1 MPSLLQCW
9 ILNPLSEAR
18 DGTHTPTGTSQVLKL
33 LSHIRSF
40 SLSFFFFI
48 VYFEVPMLLS
58 LIRSPVFIFAFISFA
73 LEDRSKKIFPW
84 FTSECFAYFLGVFWC
99 PVCYKVFEPFWIY
112 FYIWCEGVFL
122 FHWVT
127 YSCPVFPAPLSEE
140 TLHFPSYT
148 LASFVED

>member
-9 ILNPLSEAR
+9 ILTHWVRPGMEPTPPQILVRFLSCWA
-18 DGTHTPTGTSQVLKL
+18 TSGA
-33 LSHIRSF
+33 
-40 SLSFFFFI
+40 SLSLFFFFI

-99 PVCYKVFEPFWIY
+99 PVFYKVFEPFWIY
-112 FYIWCEGVFL
+112 FYILCEGVFL
-122 FHWVT
+122 FHWFT
-127 YSCPVFPAPLSEE
+127 YSCPVFPASLSEE